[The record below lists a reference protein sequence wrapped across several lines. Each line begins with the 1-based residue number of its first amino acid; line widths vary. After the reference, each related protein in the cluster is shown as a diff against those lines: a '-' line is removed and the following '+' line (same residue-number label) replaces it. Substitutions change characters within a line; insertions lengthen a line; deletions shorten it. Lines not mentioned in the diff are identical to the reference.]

1 MDKQLE
7 ELYGLVPEGMFS
19 DINQFKE
26 TIDSEGPDV
35 IYGFIPEGMFS
46 DVNQF
51 KETFSSVFQPQE
63 EELTPEMMETG
74 QRYAAPAYAMT
85 EEKYAAEKKSA
96 GESPLQGGEFSYTR
110 LSSKEESDFQDFI
123 NNDPDVVKWR
133 DEFKEEWGEEPQI
146 DGADY
151 DYRGAWKA
159 GIKPK
164 PTYEPETK
172 KTLHHWDSIGV
183 GGKDLKSESHS
194 TRWKSD
200 YMKATGINPDEAG
213 ITKEQAAKE
222 LSNESDP
229 YKDIA
234 QDSGV
239 LAFGAED
246 EYEEYEMEK
255 STQAEMEKNRLEDEK
270 IKDDAARAAAV
281 GREQGKI
288 VASEIGST
296 DDAIMPNTDV
306 AISEKISKGI
316 EQQQDRVLDSG
327 AKMMYGWKGEDNYYV
342 NLAINYYD
350 EISPNKANDI
360 RSEMENNSKFFDKT
374 RADLR
379 SPSSDLVLLGLN
391 IAADVASKNFNR
403 AAAEAAPMRESLER
417 LSPRMQEH
425 LDRIDGKSYNGTEEQ
440 YNEYVALVK
449 EAAGLW
455 ASPKMQERER
465 YLSELE
471 KINKDYENSPDVNLL
486 DYYEEVKKN
495 NQITTD
501 NAFRKNNAVLDVAI
515 PLYDAGNKALIN
527 TFKGVV
533 DLANNLNAD
542 NKWGTSDDIADY
554 FQRLSDT
561 YEVNNPTP

>member
-1 MDKQLE
+1 
-7 ELYGLVPEGMFS
+7 
-19 DINQFKE
+19 
-26 TIDSEGPDV
+26 
-35 IYGFIPEGMFS
+35 
-46 DVNQF
+46 
-51 KETFSSVFQPQE
+51 
-63 EELTPEMMETG
+63 MMETG
-74 QRYAAPAYAMT
+74 QRNAAPAYAMT
-85 EEKYAAEKKSA
+85 EEKYAAEKKSPT
-96 GESPLQGGEFSYTR
+96 ESPSQGGEFSYTR

-246 EYEEYEMEK
+246 EYEEYDMEK

-327 AKMMYGWKGEDNYYV
+327 AKMMYGWRGEDNYYA

-350 EISPNKANDI
+350 EINPNKANDL
-360 RSEMENNSKFFDKT
+360 RSRIENDSNFFDK
-374 RADLR
+374 RRGDLKA
-379 SPSSDLVLLGLN
+379 PSSELVL
-391 IAADVASKNFNR
+391 K
-403 AAAEAAPMRESLER
+403 
-417 LSPRMQEH
+417 
-425 LDRIDGKSYNGTEEQ
+425 
-440 YNEYVALVK
+440 
-449 EAAGLW
+449 
-455 ASPKMQERER
+455 
-465 YLSELE
+465 
-471 KINKDYENSPDVNLL
+471 
-486 DYYEEVKKN
+486 
-495 NQITTD
+495 
-501 NAFRKNNAVLDVAI
+501 VLI
-515 PLYDAGNKALIN
+515 L
-527 TFKGVV
+527 
-533 DLANNLNAD
+533 
-542 NKWGTSDDIADY
+542 
-554 FQRLSDT
+554 R
-561 YEVNNPTP
+561 